1 MTLSNKK
8 KVIVLG
14 GGIGGLSTGY
24 FLARTGKFEVTV
36 LEKSSVIGGVCG
48 SFQHNGFVLDYGA
61 HKIYS
66 VIPGIMDEITDLM
79 GDRLIKVPKKN
90 RIFLRG
96 HLLDYPLK
104 LGNLAK
110 VLGIGIF
117 LKLGIG
123 YALTMIGGL
132 FDKRPS
138 SSYEEYII
146 KRFGRGTYEL
156 IFEPLADKV
165 WGDPSSL
172 HPDMAS
178 TRIPAS
184 GGMDV
189 ILRLLGIKK
198 ETADTSAEFFYYPQK
213 GFRDLPE
220 AFREKIEEMGG
231 KVLTNVTISNV
242 EKSNGEITGIN
253 TSVDDQSNS
262 VPCDYVVSSIPISA
276 LGHIIFSDSDK
287 ELNSAVKGLEYR
299 HVVLIYVFLK
309 KPLVLEDQWIFF
321 PEREFIFSRIFEQK
335 QMNPRLGPKHET
347 AICCDFTCTEDSRQW
362 KADDEKIAEEC
373 IQGLVKGGFIEGD
386 DVTDKLVI
394 RFRDFY
400 PRYDLNYKEKVE
412 KVSQKLQQVNNLLL
426 TGRIGMYNYNNADHC
441 VDMGRFIAER
451 LGKVEKLN
459 HIWDELGNRVANY
472 KIVD

>member
-1 MTLSNKK
+1 LANKK

-14 GGIGGLSTGY
+14 GGIGGLSAGY
-24 FLARTGKFEVTV
+24 FLARTGKFDVTV
-36 LEKSSVIGGVCG
+36 LEKSPVIGGVCG
-48 SFQHNGFVLDYGA
+48 SFHHNGFILDYGA

-66 VIPGIMDEITDLM
+66 VIPGIMDEIRGLM

-110 VLGIGIF
+110 VLGTGTF
-117 LKLGIG
+117 LKLGFG
-123 YALTMIGGL
+123 YASTLIGGL
-132 FDKRPS
+132 FDKSPA

-146 KRFGRGTYEL
+146 KRFGHGTYEL
-156 IFEPLADKV
+156 VFEPLADKV
-165 WGDPSSL
+165 WGDPSTL

-198 ETADTSAEFFYYPQK
+198 ESADTSAEFFYYPKK
-213 GFRDLPE
+213 GFGDLPE
-220 AFREKIEEMGG
+220 ALREKIEEMDG
-231 KVLTNVTISNV
+231 KVITNASPVDV
-242 EKSNGEITGIN
+242 EKSDGAITGIN
-253 TSVDDQSNS
+253 TTVDGQSNS
-262 VPCDYVVSSIPISA
+262 FPSDYVVSSIPLSR
-276 LGHIIFSDSDK
+276 LGQLIFSKSDA
-287 ELNSAVKGLEYR
+287 ELNSAFKGLEYR
-299 HVVLIYVFLK
+299 HVILIYVFLK

-335 QMNPRLGPKHET
+335 QMNPELGPHDET
-347 AICCDFTCTEDSRQW
+347 AICCDFTCTEDSWQW
-362 KADDEKIAEEC
+362 KEDDEAIAEKC
-373 IQGLVKGGFIEGD
+373 IEGLVKGGFIKGD
-386 DVTDKLVI
+386 EVTSKHII
-394 RFRDFY
+394 RFPDFY
-400 PRYDLNYKEKVE
+400 PRYDLNYMEKVA
-412 KVSQKLQQVNNLLL
+412 KVTQKLQQVSNLLL

-441 VDMGRFIAER
+441 VDMGKFIAGR
-451 LGKVEKLN
+451 LEKGEKLSQ
-459 HIWDELGNRVANY
+459 IWEELSDRVANY